1 MREWYRFLFSSVYET
16 KLGEALLQGSWAA
29 GAAILAT
36 LWVSWLGPKV
46 AVVPLPTTLLAA
58 FGTITAIAVWL
69 LTYLEC
75 MEWLAPWE
83 DREKRIRKPV
93 TTPWRVGTSV
103 FALAAVE
110 FVFYFGPPASIVAV
124 RQGHPRNSPIVSTL
138 LPVASGNAYA
148 FWVFFGLVI
157 FFMFL
162 QKVCAILD
170 PSIPESHKRF
180 PRHRAIKYAFVLVIV
195 VFALIAQNSSIPGLA
210 FAFMPSM
217 LGWFATTSGPLE
229 RLTNE
234 RPHLKEALL
243 KLFGICIIHWLGWFI
258 LWEGILYLALSC
270 LPWLSAI

>member
-16 KLGEALLQGSWAA
+16 ELGEAFLQGSWAA
-29 GAAILAT
+29 GAAILAAV
-36 LWVSWLGPKV
+36 WVSWIGPK
-46 AVVPLPTTLLAA
+46 AGVVPPLTTLVIA

-83 DREKRIRKPV
+83 DRARRIRKPV
-93 TTPWRVGTSV
+93 TTPWRIGTSV

-110 FVFYFGPPASIVAV
+110 FVFYFAPPASIAAI
-124 RQGHPRNSPIVSTL
+124 RQGYPRRSYIAWTL
-138 LPVASGNAYA
+138 LPVASGNAHA

-157 FFMFL
+157 FFMLL
-162 QKVCAILD
+162 QKVCAIVD

-180 PRHRAIKYAFVLVIV
+180 PRHRAIKYTFVLVIV
-195 VFALIAQNSSIPGLA
+195 IFALIAQSSSVPGLA

-234 RPHLKEALL
+234 RPHLREALL
-243 KLFGICIIHWLGWFI
+243 KLLRICITHWLGWFI
-258 LWEGILYLALSC
+258 LWESILYFALSY